1 MKKQIA
7 GNEQQEVQQMKPVLI
22 VEDET
27 IVRESLRD
35 WLKNEGYE
43 VDIAGEGEEALD
55 KIAQKQFGVV
65 VLDLRL
71 PGRDGLQVLKE
82 ATNQDPNLKGIVITA
97 YPSIETAV
105 EAMKIG
111 AVDYMVKP
119 FTPDALEKSIEAVLG
134 PVQVQIK
141 PDSTHPIAPTPAE
154 PQPTEEI
161 TPVPVSKDEIPAHF
175 EQGKTHF
182 DAKRYPDALREF
194 LSIINVAP
202 GDVDARVWLQKTRSA
217 LAEPRTQD
225 AQTGTEESTK
235 VKECLWSKMG
245 MVSYRICTN
254 DYDCLTCEFD
264 QTMQEKIAS
273 GDTAELDQALE
284 KLKEKPGP
292 QRLCRYALKGDVSSR
307 LCSRLFQCTT
317 CEFAQGM
324 QEATEQ
330 KIAKLATRRDA
341 LKKKDEKTKV

>member
-1 MKKQIA
+1 MNKQITA
-7 GNEQQEVQQMKPVLI
+7 NEQQEVQPMKPVLI

-27 IVRESLRD
+27 IMRESLRD

-43 VDIAGEGEEALD
+43 VDTAGEGEEALS
-55 KIAQKQFGVV
+55 KIAETRFGVV

-82 ATNQDPNLKGIVITA
+82 ATDQDPNLKGIVITA

-119 FTPDALEKSIEAVLG
+119 FTPDTLEKSIEAVLG

-141 PDSTHPIAPTPAE
+141 ADSPLPQTSAPAQ
-154 PQPTEEI
+154 PQPVDEI
-161 TPVPVSKDEIPAHF
+161 TPVPISRDEIPAHF
-175 EQGKTHF
+175 EQGKSHF
-182 DAKRYPDALREF
+182 EAKRYPDALREF
-194 LSIINVAP
+194 LSIVTVAP

-217 LAEPRTQD
+217 LAEPQTQD
-225 AQTGTEESTK
+225 AQTGSDEGTK

-307 LCSRLFQCTT
+307 LCSRLFQCAT

-330 KIAKLATRRDA
+330 KIAKLATRREA
-341 LKKKDEKTKV
+341 LKKKEESKT